1 MSWFYIFA
9 ACFASSALSVAYM
22 TWHQAWAVRAL
33 EVSVRKYIAAQM
45 ALDEQTAERLTRLEV
60 AEIKRAFAE
69 GQVEIDTSREAAKR
83 WEASS

>member
-22 TWHQAWAVRAL
+22 TWHVRAL

>member
-1 MSWFYIFA
+1 MSWFHIFA
-9 ACFASSALSVAYM
+9 ACSASSALSVAYM
-22 TWHQAWAVRAL
+22 TWRQAWAVRAL
-33 EVSVRKYIAAQM
+33 KVAVRNYVEAQV
-45 ALDEQTAERLTRLEV
+45 ALDVQTAERITRLEV